1 MKNII
6 LFKFK
11 PTKEIFVVLASWVA
25 VVSAFYLAF
34 NIFTTKMV
42 ALNFITFGVI
52 GITLLGIAA
61 PVLYTVLV
69 RKRPLSDLGITKDNL
84 VVSIV
89 LGLAFSIV
97 QYFMTLRN
105 IEIPSMAEFTPL
117 VTMSLAVG
125 LYENIFFRGWV
136 QRRMEE
142 YFGAIPAILLSAVI
156 YALYHIGYGM
166 GTGEMVTL
174 FIIGLVYSTIF
185 RLTSNIFILYP
196 FLTPTGALF
205 SQLKEGLRLPLQS
218 ILGFADVIIV
228 CVILLVFVSRIGKG
242 KRVRRNKLSTE
253 QAQ

>member
-1 MKNII
+1 MKNITF
-6 LFKFK
+6 FKFK

-25 VVSAFYLAF
+25 VVSSFYLAF
-34 NIFTTKMV
+34 NVFTIKMV

-52 GITLLGIAA
+52 GITLLGIAV

-69 RKRPLSDLGITKDNL
+69 RKRPISALGITKDKL

-89 LGLAFSIV
+89 LGLAFSVV
-97 QYFMTLRN
+97 QYFMTLLN
-105 IEIPSMAEFTPL
+105 IGIPSMAEFLPL
-117 VTMSLAVG
+117 ATMALAVG

-166 GTGEMVTL
+166 GAGEIVTL
-174 FIIGLVYSTIF
+174 FIVGLVYSTIF
-185 RLTSNIFILYP
+185 RLTQNIFILYP

-205 SQLKEGLRLPLQS
+205 SQLKEGLKLPLES

-228 CVILLVFVSRIGKG
+228 CVMLLVFVSRISKG
-242 KRVRRNKLSTE
+242 NKVRQSKLHT
-253 QAQ
+253 A